1 MLVTGLY
8 AALLALLALLLAWR
22 VVMRRREASVGI
34 GDGGDEDL
42 ARRRR
47 AQGNMLENVP
57 LALLLLLV
65 LELDH
70 TAPWLLH
77 VFGIVLVVARV
88 LHAWGISHSAGTSFG
103 RLVGTLF
110 TWLVMLAMILLL
122 LWQQVLG
129 WLA

>member
-1 MLVTGLY
+1 MLVTGFY
-8 AALLALLALLLAWR
+8 AALLAFLALLLAGR

-34 GDGGDEDL
+34 GNGGDEEL

-47 AQGNMLENVP
+47 AQGNMLEYVP

-77 VFGIVLVVARV
+77 VLGIVLVVARV

-103 RLVGTLF
+103 RLAGTLF
-110 TWLVMLAMILLL
+110 TWLVLLAMIVLL
-122 LWQQVLG
+122 LWQQAVT
-129 WLA
+129 WFV